1 MAGRFKVL
9 RYRVARVPLVSF
21 YVNGRKAFD
30 RRHSPAIRAMW
41 KVGDYGK

>member
-9 RYRVARVPLVSF
+9 RYRLARVPIIALH
-21 YVNGRKAFD
+21 VNGRKLFD
-30 RRHSPAIRAMW
+30 KRYTPAIRAMW